1 MKLLIFDFFLIIFQR
16 KLKNRVAAQTS
27 RDRKKAKMD
36 EMDLTI
42 KQLYDENE
50 TLKLQFEHLTKDNE
64 KLLKRNIELEQNLI
78 ELRARIRNESN
89 RFVENES
96 QSSINDLASSVSD
109 RWMDC
114 GIINNGSAVSS
125 YIPLPKV
132 NFLNFQN
139 SIELEHIFQ

>member
-1 MKLLIFDFFLIIFQR
+1 MKLLMFDFFLLIFQR

-42 KQLYDENE
+42 KQLYEENE

-64 KLLKRNIELEQNLI
+64 ELLRRNIELEQNLN
-78 ELRARIRNESN
+78 ELRARIQNESN
-89 RFVENES
+89 RFVENGS

-114 GIINNGSAVSS
+114 GIINNGSAVSEK
-125 YIPLPKV
+125 PLLKV